1 MIKNIAVFCGSHF
14 GKNPIYKE
22 VAEQLGT
29 RLASEGRTLIYGGS
43 AWGYMG
49 SVSSAALNAGGYVV
63 GIIPTIFSDAVISSQ
78 PVSELIKVQ
87 SMAERKQ
94 IMAERSDAYIA
105 LPGGIGTLDE
115 ISEMLTNTQLGFG
128 CKPTV
133 ILNVNGFYNPLKA
146 QLELMHNEG
155 LIQQGTMR
163 TILFHD
169 TVDELLQQLD
179 NFVANPENEFL
190 EKIRR

>member
-1 MIKNIAVFCGSHF
+1 MIKNIAVFCVSHF
-14 GKNPIYKE
+14 AKNPLYKE
-22 VAEQLGT
+22 VAESLGT
-29 RLASEGRTLIYGGS
+29 QLAHEGRTLIYGGS

-49 SVSSAALNAGGYVV
+49 SVSSAALNAGGFVV
-63 GIIPTIFSDAVISSQ
+63 GIIPTFFSDAVISSQ
-78 PVSELIKVQ
+78 PVSELIKVS

-94 IMAERSDAYIA
+94 IMAQRSDAYIA

-115 ISEMLTNTQLGFG
+115 ITEMLTHTQLGFG
-128 CKPTV
+128 CKPTG

-155 LIQQGTMR
+155 LIQEGTMR
-163 TILFHD
+163 TILFDD
-169 TVDELLQQLD
+169 TIEGLLQKLD
-179 NFVANPENEFL
+179 AFVAQPENEFL